1 MQRLLP
7 LGRASLASL
16 VILAPGAAVAA
27 DLALV
32 IGNHAYREAPDALS
46 AEADARAVAETLETH
61 GYDVTSGID
70 LDRDEMR
77 RHIAAF
83 AEQLDDGEAD
93 RVVVFYSGHALR
105 SDGVSYLAPVDQGN
119 GSVVEAMMD
128 GVPLDLLLRLA
139 GQAPGAAVAFID
151 AAQLDSFEAEPF
163 AAPGLAEIAA
173 PEGVLVVSA
182 AAPGR
187 AIPRSST
194 GQSAFGQQVVDDFLA
209 PGVRVGTAVNGLR
222 APARATGDTETSL
235 ALVQEPDDSAES
247 RDRSDAPAETQAP
260 DTPEPDPGAA
270 AEDRLDL
277 TRAERR
283 RVQANLTALGYD
295 TRGVEGIFGPG
306 TRTAVERWQQAND
319 LPPTGYLTSA
329 QVALLDQQAP
339 APPEP
344 EPETAE
350 DEPDAAPSA
359 AAQREAALD
368 LSTADRLMI
377 EQRLAE
383 LGFEPGPRDGTFDSE
398 TRQAIEAYQR
408 NREQA
413 PTGYLDRPTVTA
425 MMQENRGA
433 GQDIIKGAEALRD
446 ILRAF
451 DQ

>member
-16 VILAPGAAVAA
+16 AILAPAAAAAA

-32 IGNHAYREAPDALS
+32 IGNHDYRQAPDALN
-46 AEADARAVAETLETH
+46 ARADARAVTETLETH

-93 RVVVFYSGHALR
+93 RVVVFYSGHALM
-105 SDGVSYLAPVDQGN
+105 SDGVTYLAPVDQGN
-119 GSVVEAMMD
+119 DSVVEVMMD

-139 GQAPGAAVAFID
+139 GQAPGTAVAFVD
-151 AAQLDSFEAEPF
+151 AAQFDSFEAEAF
-163 AAPGLAEIAA
+163 AAPGLADIAA

-187 AIPRSST
+187 AIPRSAG
-194 GQSAFGQQVVDDFLA
+194 GQSAFGRQVVDDFLSPA
-209 PGVRVGTAVNGLR
+209 VRVGTAVNGLR
-222 APARATGDTETSL
+222 APAWATGETDTSL
-235 ALVQEPDDSAES
+235 ALAQEPADSVAS
-247 RDRSDAPAETQAP
+247 RVRPETRAETQAP
-260 DTPEPDPGAA
+260 ATAEPGAA
-270 AEDRLDL
+270 AEQRLGL

-283 RVQANLTALGYD
+283 TVQANLTALGYD

-306 TRTAVERWQQAND
+306 TRTALQRWQRAND
-319 LPPTGYLTSA
+319 LPQTGHLTSA

-339 APPEP
+339 ATPEP

-350 DEPDAAPSA
+350 AEPAPSA
-359 AAQREAALD
+359 AARREATLD
-368 LSTADRLMI
+368 LSTADRLSI
-377 EQRLAE
+377 EQRLAV
-383 LGFEPGPRDGTFDSE
+383 LGFGPGRQDGTFDSD
-398 TRQAIEAYQR
+398 TRQAIKSYQR
-408 NREQA
+408 SRAQA
-413 PTGYLDRPTVTA
+413 ATGYLDRPTVTA
-425 MMQENRGA
+425 MMQETRGA
-433 GQDIIKGAEALRD
+433 GDDIVEGAEVLQG
-446 ILRAF
+446 ILRAL